1 MNGLIVGCMTGGTWM
16 PQATRTA
23 SEETRVDDR
32 VDEDRTIERE
42 TDPRTTTEPYGG
54 VAAARDRFGGL
65 DIPAGLV
72 GALTALA
79 SVGILAAL
87 VGAVIGTIGS
97 PDNLTR
103 DAQELPIWSLA
114 VGVGVLFVGYL
125 IGGWVAGRMA
135 RYDGARNGFTTG
147 IWTLLFVAAL
157 AGLGAW
163 IGAEYN
169 GLFHITRPDWYSWD
183 ALTWEALI
191 AIGAGVLAVFIGGTI
206 GGMWGE
212 HYHRRADR
220 TVVATP
226 ATTDETV

>member
-1 MNGLIVGCMTGGTWM
+1 M

-32 VDEDRTIERE
+32 VDQDRTIERE

-191 AIGAGVLAVFIGGTI
+191 AIGAGILAVFIGGTI

-226 ATTDETV
+226 ATTDETA

>member
-1 MNGLIVGCMTGGTWM
+1 MA
-16 PQATRTA
+16 QATRTA
-23 SEETRVDDR
+23 PEDTRVEER
-32 VDEDRTIERE
+32 VDQDHAIEPDAE
-42 TDPRTTTEPYGG
+42 PRATAEPYSG

-65 DIPAGLV
+65 DIPAGLA

-79 SVGILAAL
+79 SVGILTTL

-103 DAQELPIWSLA
+103 DTQELPIWSLA
-114 VGVGVLFVGYL
+114 AGVGVLFAAYS

-147 IWTLLFVAAL
+147 IWTLLLVAAF
-157 AGLGAW
+157 AGLDAW

-169 GLFHITRPDWYSWD
+169 GLFHLTRPDWWSWD
-183 ALTWEALI
+183 ALTWETLI
-191 AIGAGVLAVFIGGTI
+191 AIGAGIVAVFVGGTI

-212 HYHRRADR
+212 RYHRRADR

-226 ATTDETV
+226 PTTDETA

>member
-1 MNGLIVGCMTGGTWM
+1 MA
-16 PQATRTA
+16 QATRTRP
-23 SEETRVDDR
+23 EIGVDERVDQDG
-32 VDEDRTIERE
+32 TIERE
-42 TDPRTTTEPYGG
+42 RETEPRTTTEPAGG

-79 SVGILAAL
+79 SVGILTTL

-206 GGMWGE
+206 GGIWGE

-226 ATTDETV
+226 ATTDETA

>member
-1 MNGLIVGCMTGGTWM
+1 MA
-16 PQATRTA
+16 QATRTA
-23 SEETRVDDR
+23 PEETRVDER
-32 VDEDRTIERE
+32 VDQDRTIERE
-42 TDPRTTTEPYGG
+42 NEPRTTTEPYGG

-79 SVGILAAL
+79 SVGILATL

-114 VGVGVLFVGYL
+114 AGVGVLFVSYL

-147 IWTLLFVAAL
+147 IWTLLFVAAF

-169 GLFHITRPDWYSWD
+169 GLFHITRPDWFSWD
-183 ALTWEALI
+183 ALTWESLI
-191 AIGAGVLAVFIGGTI
+191 AIGAGVLAVFLGGTI

-226 ATTDETV
+226 ETTDETA

>member
-1 MNGLIVGCMTGGTWM
+1 MA
-16 PQATRTA
+16 QATRTRP
-23 SEETRVDDR
+23 EDTGVDERVDQ
-32 VDEDRTIERE
+32 DRTIERGRE
-42 TDPRTTTEPYGG
+42 TEPRTTTEPKSG

-79 SVGILAAL
+79 SVGILTTL

-103 DAQELPIWSLA
+103 DAQELPTWSLA
-114 VGVGVLFVGYL
+114 AGVGVLFVAYL

-147 IWTLLFVAAL
+147 IWTLLFVAAF

-169 GLFHITRPDWYSWD
+169 GLFHLTRPDWWSWD

-191 AIGAGVLAVFIGGTI
+191 AIGAGVLAVFVGGTI
-206 GGMWGE
+206 GGLWGE
-212 HYHRRADR
+212 RYHRRADR
-220 TVVATP
+220 TVVAKP
-226 ATTDETV
+226 AATDETA

>member
-1 MNGLIVGCMTGGTWM
+1 MA
-16 PQATRTA
+16 QATRTVP
-23 SEETRVDDR
+23 EDTRVEER
-32 VDEDRTIERE
+32 VDQDHAIERE
-42 TDPRTTTEPYGG
+42 AEPRTTAEPYSG

-79 SVGILAAL
+79 SVGILTTL

-103 DAQELPIWSLA
+103 DTQELPIWSLA
-114 VGVGVLFVGYL
+114 AGVGVLFVAYL

-157 AGLGAW
+157 AGLSAW

-169 GLFHITRPDWYSWD
+169 GLFHLTRPDWWSWD

-191 AIGAGVLAVFIGGTI
+191 AIGAGILAVFVGGTI

-226 ATTDETV
+226 PTTDETA

>member
-1 MNGLIVGCMTGGTWM
+1 MA
-16 PQATRTA
+16 QATRTRPED
-23 SEETRVDDR
+23 SGVDERVDQ
-32 VDEDRTIERE
+32 DRTIERE
-42 TDPRTTTEPYGG
+42 PETEPRTTTEPKGG

-79 SVGILAAL
+79 SVGILTAL

-114 VGVGVLFVGYL
+114 AGVGVVFVAYL

-135 RYDGARNGFTTG
+135 RYDGARNGFSTG
-147 IWTLLFVAAL
+147 IWTLLFVAAF
-157 AGLGAW
+157 AGLSAW

-169 GLFHITRPDWYSWD
+169 GLFHLTRPDWWSWD
-183 ALTWEALI
+183 ALTWEALL
-191 AIGAGVLAVFIGGTI
+191 AIGAGVLAVFVGGTI

-212 HYHRRADR
+212 RYHRRADR

-226 ATTDETV
+226 ATTDETA

>member
-1 MNGLIVGCMTGGTWM
+1 M

-32 VDEDRTIERE
+32 VDQDRTIERE

-226 ATTDETV
+226 ATTDETA

>member
-1 MNGLIVGCMTGGTWM
+1 M

-32 VDEDRTIERE
+32 VDQDRTIERE
-42 TDPRTTTEPYGG
+42 TDPRTSTEPYGG

-206 GGMWGE
+206 GGIWGE

-226 ATTDETV
+226 ATTDETA

>member
-1 MNGLIVGCMTGGTWM
+1 MA
-16 PQATRTA
+16 QATRTRP
-23 SEETRVDDR
+23 EDTGVDERVDQ
-32 VDEDRTIERE
+32 DRTIERE
-42 TDPRTTTEPYGG
+42 RETEPRTTTEPKSG

-79 SVGILAAL
+79 SVGILTTL

-103 DAQELPIWSLA
+103 DTQELPTWSLA
-114 VGVGVLFVGYL
+114 AGVGVLFVAYL

-147 IWTLLFVAAL
+147 IWTLLFVAAF

-169 GLFHITRPDWYSWD
+169 GLFHLTRPDWWSWD

-191 AIGAGVLAVFIGGTI
+191 AIGAGVLAVFVGGTI
-206 GGMWGE
+206 GGLWGE
-212 HYHRRADR
+212 RYHRRADR
-220 TVVATP
+220 TVVAKP
-226 ATTDETV
+226 AATDETA

>member
-1 MNGLIVGCMTGGTWM
+1 MA
-16 PQATRTA
+16 QATRTA
-23 SEETRVDDR
+23 PEETRVDER
-32 VDEDRTIERE
+32 VDQDRTIERE
-42 TDPRTTTEPYGG
+42 SDPRTTTEPYGG

-191 AIGAGVLAVFIGGTI
+191 AIGAGILAVFIGGTI

-226 ATTDETV
+226 ATTDETA

>member
-1 MNGLIVGCMTGGTWM
+1 M

-32 VDEDRTIERE
+32 VDQDRTIERE
-42 TDPRTTTEPYGG
+42 TDPRTSTEPYGG

-135 RYDGARNGFTTG
+135 RYAGARNGFTTG

-206 GGMWGE
+206 GGIWGE

-226 ATTDETV
+226 ATTDETA

>member
-1 MNGLIVGCMTGGTWM
+1 MA
-16 PQATRTA
+16 QATRTRP
-23 SEETRVDDR
+23 EDTKVDERVDD
-32 VDEDRTIERE
+32 DRTVERERE
-42 TDPRTTTEPYGG
+42 TEPRTTTEPSGG

-65 DIPAGLV
+65 DVPAGLV

-79 SVGILAAL
+79 SVGILATL
-87 VGAVIGTIGS
+87 VGAVIGLVGS

-114 VGVGVLFVGYL
+114 VGVGVLFVAYL

-147 IWTLLFVAAL
+147 IWTLLFAAAL
-157 AGLGAW
+157 AGLSVW

-169 GLFHITRPDWYSWD
+169 GLAHVTRPDWWSWD

-191 AIGAGVLAVFIGGTI
+191 AIGAGILAVFVGGTI

-212 HYHRRADR
+212 RYHRRADR

-226 ATTDETV
+226 ATNEKTA

>member
-1 MNGLIVGCMTGGTWM
+1 M

-32 VDEDRTIERE
+32 VDQDRTIERE
-42 TDPRTTTEPYGG
+42 TDPRTSTEPYGG

-226 ATTDETV
+226 ATTDETA

>member
-1 MNGLIVGCMTGGTWM
+1 MA
-16 PQATRTA
+16 QATRTA
-23 SEETRVDDR
+23 PEETRVDER
-32 VDEDRTIERE
+32 VDQDRTIERE
-42 TDPRTTTEPYGG
+42 SDRRTTTEPYGG

-191 AIGAGVLAVFIGGTI
+191 AIGAGILAVFIGGTI

-226 ATTDETV
+226 ATTDETA

>member
-1 MNGLIVGCMTGGTWM
+1 MA
-16 PQATRTA
+16 QATRTRP
-23 SEETRVDDR
+23 EDTGVDERVDQ
-32 VDEDRTIERE
+32 DRTVERE
-42 TDPRTTTEPYGG
+42 TEPRATTEPHGG

-79 SVGILAAL
+79 SVGILTTL

-114 VGVGVLFVGYL
+114 AGVGVLFAAYL

-147 IWTLLFVAAL
+147 IWTLLFVAAF
-157 AGLGAW
+157 AGLDAW

-169 GLFHITRPDWYSWD
+169 GLFHLTRPDWWSWD

-191 AIGAGVLAVFIGGTI
+191 AIGAGILAVFVGGTI

-212 HYHRRADR
+212 RYHRRADR
-220 TVVATP
+220 TVVAAP
-226 ATTDETV
+226 ATTDETA